1 MTKVALLFPGQ
12 GSQSVGMGQD
22 LYQHYDSAR
31 QVLDS
36 FNQWVDPNL
45 TRVMFEGP
53 EETLK
58 RTLYTQPAILAVSA
72 AAWTVFH
79 EKSGLVPKMAAGHSL
94 GEYGALLAA
103 GVIDMETAAKLV
115 KKRAELMEHAPKGA
129 MAAILGLPET
139 SVEKA
144 VMHVKSQTP
153 GVLTVAN
160 YNTAEQFVISGDA
173 ASVEAACA
181 YAKEELG
188 AKRALM
194 LPVGGAFHSPLMAD
208 ASTEFGQFLHH
219 FHFHPAQFPVVT
231 NVDAQLTHAP
241 DDFVEKLADQIQAS
255 VRWTD
260 SVRMMMQEGVDT
272 FVEIG
277 PGKVLTGM
285 IKKIYKDATV
295 YNVFDSASLESTVQ
309 ALAERALV

>member
-1 MTKVALLFPGQ
+1 MTKLALLFPGQ

-22 LYQHYDSAR
+22 LYQKYDSAR

-36 FNQWVDPNL
+36 FNQWVDHSL

-72 AAWTVFH
+72 AAWTVFR
-79 EKSGLVPKMAAGHSL
+79 EKCNVTPAMAAGHSL
-94 GEYGALLAA
+94 GEYGALLAS

-144 VMHVKSQTP
+144 VLHIKSQTP

-160 YNTAEQFVISGDA
+160 YNTAEQFVISGDV

-194 LPVGGAFHSPLMAD
+194 LPVGGAFHSPLMAA
-208 ASTEFGQFLHH
+208 ASEEFGQFLHH
-219 FHFHPAQFPVVT
+219 FHFHPAKFPVVT

-241 DDFVEKLADQIQAS
+241 DDFMGKLADQIQSS

-285 IKKIYKDATV
+285 IKKIYRDATV
-295 YNVFDSASLESTVQ
+295 YNVFDSASLEDTVQ